1 MVDITTLDAYK
12 GNPKTHSEM
21 FLDEKADEVILL
33 ICKRGVAFTTEI
45 ARDTGI
51 NIDEVNKILSM
62 FKRHKFIDKI
72 YPNMEHPQPQ
82 FRGRL
87 VELNAMGIINYE
99 KIRNFSWWT
108 LSLPGFSYIKA
119 KFDGEHKPISGGLL
133 KPLGLKIIEDDEDND
148 SLSNGEKELL
158 GI

>member
-1 MVDITTLDAYK
+1 MVNDLNAYT
-12 GNPKTHSEM
+12 GNPTAHSDM

-45 ARDTGI
+45 ARDTGV

-72 YPNMEHPQPQ
+72 YPNMEYPQSQ

-99 KIRNFSWWT
+99 KIRNYSWWT
-108 LSLPGFSYIKA
+108 LSIAGFNYIKA
-119 KFDGEHKPISGGLL
+119 KFQGEHKPISGGLL
-133 KPLGLKIIEDDEDND
+133 KPLNLVLEPEIIEN
-148 SLSNGEKELL
+148 SELKQEEEEIL